1 MPRKQLL
8 LGTEGLRLFTSQV
21 LDHFENPRHVG
32 ELPPPAITVEVSN
45 PACGDILRM
54 SALVEQGK
62 FQQVRFKARGCVA
75 SIACGSLL
83 TELVQGK
90 TLEQAAQISA
100 TQVAT
105 QLGGL
110 PPESGHAA
118 ILAADALHAV
128 LKEVHRLAP

>member
-1 MPRKQLL
+1 M
-8 LGTEGLRLFTSQV
+8 FTSQV

-45 PACGDILRM
+45 PACGDILRL
-54 SALVEQGK
+54 SALVEQGR

-90 TLEQAAQISA
+90 TLEQAAQQGFCFLVTS
-100 TQVAT
+100 
-105 QLGGL
+105 L
-110 PPESGHAA
+110 
-118 ILAADALHAV
+118 V
-128 LKEVHRLAP
+128 LIKRG